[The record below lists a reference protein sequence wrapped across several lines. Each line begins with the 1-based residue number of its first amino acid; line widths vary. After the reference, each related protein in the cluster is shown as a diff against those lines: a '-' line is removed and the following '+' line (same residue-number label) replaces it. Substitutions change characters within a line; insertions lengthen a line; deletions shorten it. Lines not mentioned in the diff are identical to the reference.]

1 MNNQENRPFLIIK
14 EVSELLGISVS
25 TINRLIKNGDFL
37 QKIKISPKRIIFMKR
52 EIDEWIKSKKITT
65 KFPKN
70 KGTCV
75 CPFRV
80 LNFFSQMSGALK
92 FL

>member
-1 MNNQENRPFLIIK
+1 MDQENRPFLSIK

-25 TINRLIKNGDFL
+25 TINRLIKRGDF
-37 QKIKISPKRIIFMKR
+37 SPKRMIFMKR

-70 KGTCV
+70 KGACI

-80 LNFFSQMSGALK
+80 LNFFS
-92 FL
+92 